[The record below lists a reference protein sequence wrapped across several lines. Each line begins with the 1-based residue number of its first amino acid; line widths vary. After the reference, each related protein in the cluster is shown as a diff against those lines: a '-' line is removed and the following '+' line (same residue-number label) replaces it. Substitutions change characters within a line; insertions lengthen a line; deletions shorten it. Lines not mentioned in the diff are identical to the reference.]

1 MASNNRVAAVGVGYS
16 TTGRR
21 TGLTSRQL
29 AVQAA
34 TAAMRDAGMT
44 PKDIDGAS
52 MLWTVSGAAP
62 PGLDVVDSMD
72 IAHMLGIGP
81 LNFWNSGAGP
91 AYIGP
96 AVQAVAAI
104 KSGFCHTVLSMRVIR
119 QKLTAAE
126 MLAQDTDSKPD
137 YVEDDFQF
145 VAPFGSIAPLQAIAA
160 MPAQR
165 HMDLYGTTEEHFG
178 RHVVAQREWASHN
191 PDAIFRTPLTLDD
204 YFASRYISKPVRL
217 LDCDYPV
224 DSASAIIYTT
234 EERARDFAKK
244 PVFAESTAFSSVKYL
259 TFENLDDIIENSPD
273 HCARNLWAR
282 TDLKPKDV
290 DCVQLY
296 DGFTIIVFQWLEA
309 LGFCGRGEAGP
320 FIAEGHT
327 AMGGRLPLNTDG
339 GACNV
344 GRRHGAN
351 FCIESIRQLRGGES
365 GVRQVPD
372 AKVALWA
379 NAVGSFSGAM
389 LMTAE

>member
-1 MASNNRVAAVGVGYS
+1 MSKNRVAAVGVGYS
-16 TTGRR
+16 STGRR
-21 TGLTSRQL
+21 LGLSSRQL

-44 PKDIDGAS
+44 PKDIDGS
-52 MLWTVSGAAP
+52 TMLWGVAGAAP
-62 PGLDVVDSMD
+62 PGLDVAESMD
-72 IAHMLGIGP
+72 VASMLGIGP

-96 AVQAVAAI
+96 AIQAVAAI
-104 KSGFCHTVLSMRVIR
+104 RAGFAHTVLSLRVIR
-119 QKLTAAE
+119 QRMTAAE
-126 MLAQDTDSKPD
+126 MLAEDTDAKRE
-137 YVEDDFQF
+137 YVDGDAQF
-145 VAPFGSIAPLQAIAA
+145 VAPFGSVSPLQAIAG

-178 RHVVAQREWASHN
+178 RHVIAQREWASHN
-191 PDAIFRTPLTLDD
+191 PDAIFRQPLTLDD
-204 YFASRYISKPVRL
+204 YFAARYVSKPVRL

-244 PVFAESTAFSSVKYL
+244 PAFVEAATLSSVKYQ
-259 TFENLDDIIENSPD
+259 TFENLDDILDNAPV
-273 HCARNLWAR
+273 HCAKTLWSR
-282 TDLKPKDV
+282 TDLRPKDI

-320 FIAEGHT
+320 FVAEGNT
-327 AMGGRLPLNTDG
+327 AMGGSLPLNTDG

-351 FCIESIRQLRGGES
+351 FCIEAVRQLRGDES
-365 GVRQVPD
+365 GVRQVPN
-372 AKVALWA
+372 AKAALWA

-389 LMTAE
+389 IMTAE